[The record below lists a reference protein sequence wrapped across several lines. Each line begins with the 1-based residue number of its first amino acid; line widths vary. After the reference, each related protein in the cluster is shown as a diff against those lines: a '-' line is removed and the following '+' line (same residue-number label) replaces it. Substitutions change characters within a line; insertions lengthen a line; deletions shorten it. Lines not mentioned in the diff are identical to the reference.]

1 VSVEEVSISVMDIAN
16 IFLVYGGDT
25 VGEAEIVMVAVK
37 IGARRYQIPTV
48 ALVPNSTQPVLT
60 RRFNA

>member
-1 VSVEEVSISVMDIAN
+1 VEEVSVSVMDIAN

-37 IGARRYQIPTV
+37 IGARRY
-48 ALVPNSTQPVLT
+48 
-60 RRFNA
+60 